1 MTTYQLRTPARLNAR
16 AWGVAMGL
24 LCGLGLFLATNILL
38 LKGGPVIGPRLALLG
53 VYLPGYKVTFGG
65 SLIGLGYGP
74 SPPAGSEI
82 LKRYAPARHRS
93 ALRRTRLRRRSHHQ
107 WRSSAL
113 LRPSSP

>member
-65 SLIGLGYGP
+65 SLIGLGYGLVLGFV
-74 SPPAGSEI
+74 AGWLMGWVYNSV
-82 LKRYAPARHRS
+82 AR
-93 ALRRTRLRRRSHHQ
+93 Q
-107 WRSSAL
+107 Q
-113 LRPSSP
+113 